1 MYRNIK
7 EVDASELAQRLHAQS
22 DDIHVIDVRE
32 MNEYTAGTMPGA
44 KAIPMAT
51 VPVRMNEL
59 EQDKELVV
67 ICRSGARSAQV
78 CMFLQQQGFENV
90 FNLRGGL
97 MSWARNGLPIE
108 LPQAV

>member
-97 MSWARNGLPIE
+97 MSWARSGLPIE